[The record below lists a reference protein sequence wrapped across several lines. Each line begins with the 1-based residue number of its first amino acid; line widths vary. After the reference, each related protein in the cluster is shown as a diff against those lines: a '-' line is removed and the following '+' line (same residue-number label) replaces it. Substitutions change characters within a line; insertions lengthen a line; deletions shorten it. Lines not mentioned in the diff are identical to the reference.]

1 MGVPKF
7 FRYISERYPCLS
19 EFVKEYQI
27 PVFDNLYLDMN
38 GIIHMCSHPDDNN
51 PHFRI
56 TEEKIFADIFHY
68 IEFLFRMIKPQKVFF
83 MAVDGVAPRAKMNQQ
98 RGRRFRSAKDAEKME
113 LEAKNKGEKLPDV
126 ERFDSN
132 CITPGTEF
140 MARLHE
146 QLKYFVVSKVS
157 NDNLWKKCKI
167 ILSGHET
174 PGEGEHKIMDYIRY
188 IRSQPGYDPNT
199 RHCLYGLDADLIM
212 LGLCTH
218 DPHFSLLREEVK
230 FGKKAK
236 RSNVPEEIRFY
247 LLHLSLMREYLE
259 LEFSPLK
266 TALKDSDKIKFD
278 IENIIDDWILMGFLV
293 GNDFI
298 PNLPNLHISNGA
310 LPVLYKAYIEVLP
323 TLDGYINEAGTLNL
337 ERFEKFMKKLADID
351 IKNFEE
357 IQDDLLYFERKTGR
371 KATAHVP
378 VSSKP
383 VKSENGDEK
392 KMDPALADLIAAT
405 DILAVSSDEEEFESS
420 SSTEEDEAFKNF
432 KDEYYRNKLE
442 FEEVTREI
450 MREQAE
456 GYVRAIQWNLNY
468 YYNGV
473 CSWSWFYPHHYSPYI
488 SDIKGF
494 SDLKIDFELG
504 KPFKP
509 YEQLLAVLP
518 PASKKL
524 LPQCYHSLMTDDNSL
539 IKSYYPEEFQ
549 TDLNGK
555 RQEWEAVVLVPFIDE
570 KNLLNAMKPCN
581 ELLTPEE
588 ANRNKH
594 GPMLVYEY
602 TDEDLGVYEPPSYF
616 PKVVNRARCTPVNI
630 EDIRVPK
637 EKLVKG
643 AYPGVVLDVYYPGFP
658 TLKHLKYESKFK
670 KARVKVFE
678 MPSRGES
685 LILRI
690 LPSEKYIGDG
700 IPVDLL
706 GKVVWAGWPNLTE
719 AKVIAISNRKEK
731 YVFSSSAPNNYEVKV
746 QTKNSTFESELE
758 GVSQYYRDRMGID
771 VGNTE
776 VLVHVN
782 LLSGRK
788 YVFTSNMRVT
798 LEKQFCQIQSNYPL
812 QSIVADIKVY
822 DEHRSTFQSVSD
834 VFSPNSICFTLSNPY
849 YGSQGTIVDST
860 ESLKNNYL
868 TVSLSVTT
876 EPDLTQAQNIDKLN
890 KNYLSLANSAC
901 QLAMSNYVFS
911 RITGSLFVQTRNNE
925 GLLKT
930 VNIGL
935 NMKFSKKNQ
944 ETPGYTRKIE
954 NVWFY
959 SDKAVGLVREYVNRF
974 PEVFNFLARSSND
987 ELVADEI
994 FNEDGDEKVKSIQT
1008 WLKSLPIHNI
1018 ERRVCGSSV
1027 LEPEV
1032 VAEIEKEVD
1041 QLKDSPKNIIM
1052 PIKPQLLYKPEIQT
1066 GFLAP
1071 DPLVETRVFDRIVN
1085 VREGFTVPLGLK
1097 GTVIAIHKSP
1107 NVLKNEDELYDI
1119 VFDKTFPGGMA
1130 LNCSEHRGYR
1140 LSKISFI
1147 NICYGRRKM
1156 EEKTGKPGELR
1167 ARAKEHNST
1176 NMYARQQNSA
1186 FASVNKV
1193 QPNLMGPPYK
1203 NNAQFNTN
1211 QYPVRPQVPIPAYD
1225 QHKMKNSFYYM
1236 TDFSQMQGSK
1246 INKEN
1251 SITWRTTEI
1260 NNHNRQT
1267 RGPSHLSQSSINT
1280 TKPKTEVNTDFLK
1293 RILNIDN
1300 AEKSSKPK
1308 SNVPPPQCESVRNYS
1323 SSSSRKQEVGTV
1335 PSATA
1340 NLLSY
1345 YQSNAWGCPR
1355 YHYLQ
1360 QNNGFAAQVVL
1371 PNGKSISGKTARSR
1385 EEASENVA
1393 LDALHMLKNSPKPTK
1408 TGLPSEFP
1416 VPPTKWVQDRQ
1427 QHNKMSSQVF
1437 INKSYQF
1444 KQPGYTQHPRM
1455 SHQTDYNKKEPDSS
1469 FSRNGPDAPYT
1480 SVKTHNFVPLQAL
1493 KKKQVNKTP
1502 NTGNKNV
1509 NDNSP
1514 RKKQEKTYFSSSM
1527 QNAGISKAG
1536 ELDQN
1541 DRRDKS
1547 GKQRKTRIAAR
1558 FNQ

>member
-113 LEAKNKGEKLPDV
+113 LEAKKKGEKLPDV

-157 NDNLWKKCKI
+157 TDNMWKKCKI

-259 LEFSPLK
+259 MEFSPLK
-266 TALKDSDKIKFD
+266 EALKDSDKIKFD

-337 ERFEKFMKKLADID
+337 ERFEKFMKKLADVD

-357 IQDDLLYFERKTGR
+357 IQDDLTYFERKTGR
-371 KATAHVP
+371 KATAHLP

-383 VKSENGDEK
+383 VKNGEEK
-392 KMDPALADLIAAT
+392 KIDPALAELIAAT
-405 DILAVSSDEEEFESS
+405 DSLAVSSDEEDFESS
-420 SSTEEDEAFKNF
+420 ISSEEDEAFKSY

-442 FEEVTREI
+442 FQEVTREV

-524 LPQCYHSLMTDDNSL
+524 LPECYHSLMTDDNSL

-588 ANRNKH
+588 AKRNNH

-637 EKLVKG
+637 DKLVKG
-643 AYPGVVLDVYYPGFP
+643 AYPGVVFDVYYPGFP

-678 MPSRGES
+678 MPSRNES

-690 LPSEKYIGDG
+690 LPSEKYTGDS
-700 IPVDLL
+700 IPLDLL
-706 GKVVWAGWPNLTE
+706 GKVVWVGWPNLTE

-731 YVFSSSAPNNYEVKV
+731 YVFSGTNNHKV
-746 QTKNSTFESELE
+746 DDRTKNSTFESELE
-758 GVSQYYRDRMGID
+758 GVSQYYRERMGIEF
-771 VGNTE
+771 GNTD

-788 YVFTSNMRVT
+788 YVFTSNMRAT
-798 LEKQFCQIQSNYPL
+798 LERQFTQIQSNYPL
-812 QSIVADIKVY
+812 QSIVTDIAIH
-822 DEHRSTFQSVSD
+822 DDLRTNFQTVSD
-834 VFSPNSICFTLSNPY
+834 VFAPNSICFSLTNPY
-849 YGSQGTIVDST
+849 YGSQGTIVDCA
-860 ESLKNNYL
+860 ESLKNNHLKVSL
-868 TVSLSVTT
+868 TVTA
-876 EPDLTQAQNIDKLN
+876 EPDLSKAQNIDEKL
-890 KNYLSLANSAC
+890 KRNYMSLANSAC

-911 RITGSLFVQTRNNE
+911 RITGSLFVQTRTNE
-925 GLLKT
+925 GLFKT

-935 NMKFSKKNQ
+935 DMKFSKKNQ

-959 SDKAVGLVREYVNRF
+959 TSKAVDLVREYINNF
-974 PEVFNFLARSSND
+974 PEVFRFLASGSND
-987 ELVADEI
+987 DLDADAI
-994 FNEDGDEKVKSIQT
+994 FGEDGDEKVKSIQT
-1008 WLKSLPIHNI
+1008 WLKSLPVHNI

-1041 QLKDSPKNIIM
+1041 QLKDSPKNIVM
-1052 PIKPQLLYKPEIQT
+1052 QIKPHLLYKPEIQT
-1066 GFLAP
+1066 GYLAP
-1071 DPLVETRVFDRIVN
+1071 DPLARTRVFDRIVN

-1107 NVLKNEDELYDI
+1107 NVLKNENEIYDI
-1119 VFDKTFPGGMA
+1119 VFDKPFAGGLA
-1130 LNCSEHRGYR
+1130 LNCSEQRGYR

-1147 NICYGRRKM
+1147 NISYGRRQM
-1156 EEKTGKPGELR
+1156 EEKTGVPGALR
-1167 ARAKEHNST
+1167 ALAKERRNVNTNIST

-1186 FASVNKV
+1186 FASVNKA
-1193 QPNLMGPPYK
+1193 QPSLMGPPYK
-1203 NNAQFNTN
+1203 NNHFNTN
-1211 QYPVRPQVPIPAYD
+1211 QYPVRPQMPIPAYD
-1225 QHKMKNSFYYM
+1225 QPKMKNSFYYM
-1236 TDFSQMQGSK
+1236 SDFTQMQGSK

-1251 SITWRTTEI
+1251 AVTWRTTEM
-1260 NNHNRQT
+1260 NNQNRHM
-1267 RGPSHLSQSSINT
+1267 RGPNNVTQNT
-1280 TKPKTEVNTDFLK
+1280 VNSAKPKTEVNTDFLK

-1300 AEKSSKPK
+1300 NVEKSSNPK
-1308 SNVPPPQCESVRNYS
+1308 LNVPVQNCST
-1323 SSSSRKQEVGTV
+1323 SSSRKPEMGTAA
-1335 PSATA
+1335 SATA

-1355 YHYLQ
+1355 YFYLE
-1360 QNNGFAAQVVL
+1360 QNNGYAAQVVL
-1371 PNGKSISGKTARSR
+1371 PSGKSISGKTAKSR

-1393 LDALHMLKNSPKPTK
+1393 LDALNMLKNSSKPAK

-1427 QHNKMSSQVF
+1427 QQNKMPSQVF
-1437 INKSYQF
+1437 VNKSYQF
-1444 KQPGYTQHPRM
+1444 KQGGHSQHQRM
-1455 SHQTDYNKKEPDSS
+1455 PPPHQTDYSRRDPESN
-1469 FSRNGPDAPYT
+1469 FSRNPHT
-1480 SVKTHNFVPLQAL
+1480 SAKAHNFVPLQAL
-1493 KKKQVNKTP
+1493 KKKQTHGNKNL

-1509 NDNSP
+1509 NENSP
-1514 RKKQEKTYFSSSM
+1514 RKKQEKTDVSSNS
-1527 QNAGISKAG
+1527 QNAGISKAC
-1536 ELDQN
+1536 ELERN

-1547 GKQRKTRIAAR
+1547 AKQRKTRIAAR